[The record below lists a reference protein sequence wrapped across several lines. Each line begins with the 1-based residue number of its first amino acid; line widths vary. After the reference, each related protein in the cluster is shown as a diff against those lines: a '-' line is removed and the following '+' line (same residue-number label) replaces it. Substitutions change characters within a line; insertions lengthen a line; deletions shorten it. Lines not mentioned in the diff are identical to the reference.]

1 MKKAVIELKD
11 GRKINLVLDDECAP
25 ISVENFISLAR
36 SGHYC
41 DTIFH
46 RVIENFMIQGGGML
60 ADLTEK
66 ASLKPIKGEFMSNG
80 VNNTRKHKAGT
91 ISMARTMVKD
101 SATAQFFI
109 CSVDTPHLDGEYA
122 AFGEVADK
130 ESMQVVIDISRVDTG
145 RYAYYSDVPV
155 SPIIIDKVTIIKD

>member
-36 SGHYC
+36 NGHYN

-122 AFGEVADK
+122 AFGEVADN

-155 SPIIIDKVTIIKD
+155 SPIIINKVTIIED

>member
-36 SGHYC
+36 SGHYN

-66 ASLKPIKGEFMSNG
+66 ASLKPIKGEFLSNG

-122 AFGEVADK
+122 AFGEVADN

>member
-25 ISVENFISLAR
+25 ISVENFISLA
-36 SGHYC
+36 SNGHYC

>member
-25 ISVENFISLAR
+25 ISVENFISLA
-36 SGHYC
+36 SNGHYC

-130 ESMQVVIDISRVDTG
+130 ESMRVVIDISRVDTG

>member
-1 MKKAVIELKD
+1 MKKALIELKD

-25 ISVENFISLAR
+25 ISVENFISLAS
-36 SGHYC
+36 SGHYN

-66 ASLKPIKGEFMSNG
+66 ASLKPIKGEFLSNG

>member
-36 SGHYC
+36 SGHYN

-66 ASLKPIKGEFMSNG
+66 ASLKPIKGEFLSNG

-122 AFGEVADK
+122 AFGEVADN

-155 SPIIIDKVTIIKD
+155 SPIIIDKVTIIED

>member
-25 ISVENFISLAR
+25 ISVENFISLAS
-36 SGHYC
+36 SGHYN

-60 ADLTEK
+60 VDLTEK

>member
-25 ISVENFISLAR
+25 ISVENFISLAS
-36 SGHYC
+36 SGHYN

-66 ASLKPIKGEFMSNG
+66 ASLKPIKGEFLSNG
-80 VNNTRKHKAGT
+80 VNNARKHKAGT

-155 SPIIIDKVTIIKD
+155 SPIIIDKVTIIED

>member
-11 GRKINLVLDDECAP
+11 GRKINLVLDEKCAP

-36 SGHYC
+36 NGHYN

-101 SATAQFFI
+101 SAAAQFFI

-122 AFGEVADK
+122 AFGEVADN

-155 SPIIIDKVTIIKD
+155 SPIIIDKVTIIED

>member
-11 GRKINLVLDDECAP
+11 GRKINLVLDEKCAP

-36 SGHYC
+36 NGHYN

-109 CSVDTPHLDGEYA
+109 CSIDTPHLDGEYA
-122 AFGEVADK
+122 AFGEVADN

-155 SPIIIDKVTIIKD
+155 SPIIIDKVTIIED